1 MLYQLPNGKV
11 INISIEAYLKMSD
24 DDLRYLSEHD
34 FGSSTETEDPFNVT
48 EDDAESI
55 YIVDDYPIDEIP
67 DELDL
72 SDDNEE

>member
-11 INISIEAYLKMSD
+11 INISIEAFLRMSD
-24 DDLRYLSEHD
+24 DDLRYLSEQD
-34 FGSSTETEDPFNVT
+34 FGSSTESENPFNVT
-48 EDDAESI
+48 EDDAETI

-72 SDDNEE
+72 SDEED

>member
-24 DDLRYLSEHD
+24 DDLRYLNEGNY
-34 FGSSTETEDPFNVT
+34 GSSTEGESPFNVT

-55 YIVDDYPIDEIP
+55 YIVDDYPIEEIP

-72 SDDNEE
+72 SNEED

>member
-24 DDLRYLSEHD
+24 EDLRYLNEGD
-34 FGSSTETEDPFNVT
+34 FGSSTEGENPFNVT
-48 EDDAESI
+48 EDDAETI
-55 YIVDDYPIDEIP
+55 YIVDDYPIDELP

-72 SDDNEE
+72 SEEED